1 MTAVVS
7 QTKETAIRRQ
17 RETRFNNILDSLAQ
31 PSLIAL
37 NMYMALTYLHYKQN
51 TGGVHKYMYSRQ
63 SWTEDKL
70 VIITQPDLLSSSRI
84 PTYYI
89 VASSYKNHQRITSK
103 QAFSIYF
110 FTKAQ
115 DLIPTAGFHLPIYLC
130 AYLSLPLLLPMISQ
144 EELQRC
150 RRLKLSPS
158 QRSVVPSLQQSIP
171 VQNHCLQI
179 AMGPIKTASAR
190 PINSTYTFIRRPS
203 IFLPLSLPLPPQL
216 TASL

>member
-84 PTYYI
+84 HIILWPVLIRT
-89 VASSYKNHQRITSK
+89 TSVLHL
-103 QAFSIYF
+103 SRLLIYF
-110 FTKAQ
+110 FYKSIGLDTHRGIPFTYLSMCLSISPSSAAHDIPRGAAAMQALKA
-115 DLIPTAGFHLPIYLC
+115 LPIPTI
-130 AYLSLPLLLPMISQ
+130 
-144 EELQRC
+144 
-150 RRLKLSPS
+150 
-158 QRSVVPSLQQSIP
+158 VPSLQQSIP